1 MYIIEFVMIEI
12 INVDNE
18 DRRSFLCQA
27 KYQHSILII
36 GRLQRISRQYVL
48 LVMLALNKYTTKV
61 NAGLWGVYQFYIIFI
76 FFFVL
81 LETPGPVKSPY
92 FVSLF
97 KTGQAYRK
105 YFETKHYSE
114 QSLQSFI

>member
-1 MYIIEFVMIEI
+1 
-12 INVDNE
+12 
-18 DRRSFLCQA
+18 
-27 KYQHSILII
+27 
-36 GRLQRISRQYVL
+36 
-48 LVMLALNKYTTKV
+48 MLALNKYLKYTKV

-105 YFETKHYSE
+105 YFETKHYIE